1 MTEGKSIKDYHID
14 ESAVTTQKLAD
25 SSVTAAKLGAGA
37 VTGAK
42 FGTGILKV
50 SVVTGEDETSTHQIT
65 CTGMAVGDE
74 VVQVLVLT
82 TAASIATLAVHAGV
96 FTAAAAKITP
106 GTEVN
111 NTNNQYI
118 IFWND
123 LT

>member
-1 MTEGKSIKDYHID
+1 MGNCICGRSLDQFAINSRTGCVKETD
-14 ESAVTTQKLAD
+14 LA
-25 SSVTAAKLGAGA
+25 AGA
-37 VTGAK
+37 VTK
-42 FGTGILKV
+42 TKMGTGILKV
-50 SVVTGEDETSTHQIT
+50 SLVTGEDETSTHQIT
-65 CTGMAVGDE
+65 CTGMAAGDE

-82 TAASIATLAVHAGV
+82 TAASIATMAVHAGV

-111 NTNNQYI
+111 NTNNQYL

>member
-1 MTEGKSIKDYHID
+1 MAGITTEMLGNKVVTGEKLAV
-14 ESAVTTQKLAD
+14 SAVDSAQLA
-25 SSVTAAKLGAGA
+25 SNA

-42 FGTGILKV
+42 FGTGIFKV
-50 SVVTGEDETSTHQIT
+50 SLVAGEDESSTHQIT

-82 TAASIATLAVHAGV
+82 TAASIATMAVHAGI

-111 NTNNQYI
+111 NTNNQYL
-118 IFWND
+118 IFWID
-123 LT
+123 KT